1 MIKKSSDPER
11 LPIFQF
17 DLGLRLSSRERW
29 NGKARNSYSVGIV
42 QRADFGG
49 NMKADDIVILNV
61 SCEIQP
67 NPVRPKLDGNGTG
80 SGATLDDRKGK
91 LTSGKETGLLPA
103 NRHEIR
109 LRQNLE
115 D

>member
-1 MIKKSSDPER
+1 
-11 LPIFQF
+11 
-17 DLGLRLSSRERW
+17 
-29 NGKARNSYSVGIV
+29 
-42 QRADFGG
+42 
-49 NMKADDIVILNV
+49 MKTDDIVILNV

-67 NPVRPKLDGNGTG
+67 NPVRAKLDGDGTG